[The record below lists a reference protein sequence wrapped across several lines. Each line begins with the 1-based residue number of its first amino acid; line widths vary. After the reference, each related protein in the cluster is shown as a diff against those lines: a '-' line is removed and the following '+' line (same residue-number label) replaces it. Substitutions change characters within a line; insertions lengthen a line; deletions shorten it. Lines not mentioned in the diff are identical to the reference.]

1 MTIRR
6 KLEKSLFEQFTDEE
20 RQEIQ
25 FTECPV
31 QTGDT
36 LILEEWDQATNA
48 YTERTMSTTVTA
60 VHRNSSSSLR
70 NSPF

>member
-36 LILEEWDQATNA
+36 LILEEWDQETNA
-48 YTERTMSTTVTA
+48 TPGAR
-60 VHRNSSSSLR
+60 
-70 NSPF
+70 